1 MKYRVKKKCQ
11 LFYPD
16 GSVRGEA
23 GYIVDSST
31 ALEFETIDRQGHVLE
46 VCRDRQTPA
55 SPVDLARLRMA
66 YGDKQPA
73 AEEPQVEE
81 EPTEEDKSF
90 ADSVIDLVLKGW
102 NKMPKDGEDIEE

>member
-31 ALEFETIDRQGHVLE
+31 ALEFDTIDRQGDVLE

-66 YGDKQPA
+66 YGDTQA
-73 AEEPQVEE
+73 AAPGCPREPRL
-81 EPTEEDKSF
+81 PRSRKWKRSR
-90 ADSVIDLVLKGW
+90 LKRTSRLRTA
-102 NKMPKDGEDIEE
+102 